1 MDLPEVYNP
10 APVAHQQGAALGM
23 DPSLSRQSSI
33 SAAAAGLNGARSSSS
48 RGGGTGLAASLDDD
62 TLGPEGGSDF
72 LVRPGGWC
80 AVFDASGCVDEGD
93 GETHRKGVAKNFA
106 MVHRAAKSLGAVPEM
121 LSSKDFADHGPDER
135 AVILYVAFLC
145 SRLLEV
151 SKEERAAHTIQCA
164 WQAHKNRAVG
174 KGPAQL

>member
-1 MDLPEVYNP
+1 
-10 APVAHQQGAALGM
+10 
-23 DPSLSRQSSI
+23 
-33 SAAAAGLNGARSSSS
+33 
-48 RGGGTGLAASLDDD
+48 
-62 TLGPEGGSDF
+62 
-72 LVRPGGWC
+72 
-80 AVFDASGCVDEGD
+80 VFDASGCVDDGD
-93 GETHRKGVAKNFA
+93 GESHRKGVARNFG

-174 KGPAQL
+174 KDWACIANGV